1 MSKISEFFG
10 LNCKDE
16 SLDFEA
22 AMNTQICPYTQRVC
36 TKMRKSDPDIKIG
49 TCSVQYQHQ
58 DVIICPYRL
67 LEHNQ
72 IFIDCL
78 HLLTMHEPGN
88 ELYLVPEVQIP
99 GGHVDY
105 FLASAKDKKVKDFI
119 GIELQTMDTTGTV
132 WPERQKFLNE
142 KGISV
147 DAEDLSSKKSFG
159 MNWKMTLKTIL
170 IQMHHKSE
178 TFENLNKHL
187 VLSKIGQPEKN
198 ENDHIDN
205 CLLYEVYLGRVDIL
219 ITEDRR
225 LRNKADH
232 LGLSNCVFS
241 INGFIAKVS
250 AENPDLIEYKAL
262 SVEKVYFG
270 NVDSTDSFFDSF
282 RNSYTEFDR
291 SLGFCLLRY
300 QA

>member
-10 LNCKDE
+10 LYCGDE
-16 SLDFEA
+16 SLNFKEA
-22 AMNTQICPYTQRVC
+22 MKNQICPYTQRIC

-49 TCSVQYQHQ
+49 TCSVKYQDQ
-58 DVIICPYRL
+58 AVIICPFRL

-105 FLASAKDKKVKDFI
+105 FLVSAKEKKVKDFI

-142 KGISV
+142 CGIEV
-147 DAEDLSSKKSFG
+147 NVQDIQNKKTFG

-187 VLSKIGQPEKN
+187 VLIIQKPLFDHMRSDFNFDGIEGVRLGDPVHIHSYNFEQN
-198 ENDHIDN
+198 EQRMTLSLHT
-205 CLLYEVYLGRVDIL
+205 RV
-219 ITEDRR
+219 
-225 LRNKADH
+225 
-232 LGLSNCVFS
+232 
-241 INGFIAKVS
+241 
-250 AENPDLIEYKAL
+250 
-262 SVEKVYFG
+262 
-270 NVDSTDSFFDSF
+270 STDSAGIANCLGLNAESKVELQDLI
-282 RNSYTEFDR
+282 RILEPKLTEANR
-291 SLGFCLLRY
+291 LRIGI